1 MVFIAGKFSA
11 DEILCQIPPHTLR
24 IDLQARR
31 WKSDTDPE
39 SAITDSNDNGIP
51 IEFILLGFVPFYGNL
66 GMRDHEEFIRISYIG
81 VSPNHRLLPPRCVST
96 SIISGKSSQKN
107 FISYFQTLYNN
118 RINVGE
124 VITSTK
130 FVQKSFN
137 ERDPMTGAD
146 GAKIN
151 YNALE
156 FRDRPASNE
165 EETKLIADISAWLEG
180 DGGELV
186 SSALR
191 SNISGAHLVEL
202 PLGEDH
208 AKIKAAFDEAH
219 PKQLDGTTS
228 KTPQSLPSATTAVP
242 SSEAPAPAATE
253 KGGEA
258 PSSKKPA
265 GKRELTEEQKEA
277 LKAAGLDF

>member
-11 DEILCQIPPHTLR
+11 DEILCQVPPHTLR
-24 IDLQARR
+24 VDLQARR
-31 WKSDTDPE
+31 WKSDTDPDA
-39 SAITDSNDNGIP
+39 AITDSNDNGIP
-51 IEFILLGFVPFYGNL
+51 IEFILLGFTPYFGNL
-66 GMRDHEEFIRISYIG
+66 GMRSHEEFIRISYIG
-81 VSPNHRLLPPRCVST
+81 VTPSHRLLPPRCVCT

-137 ERDPMTGAD
+137 ERDPVTGAD

-156 FRDRPASNE
+156 FKDRPAQNDE
-165 EETKLIADISAWLEG
+165 ERKLIEDIGAWLEG
-180 DGGELV
+180 GSGDLV
-186 SSALR
+186 AAALR
-191 SNISGAHLVEL
+191 SGIPGSNLVEL

-208 AKIKAAFDEAH
+208 AAIKEAFMEAN
-219 PKQLDGTTS
+219 PRRLEG
-228 KTPQSLPSATTAVP
+228 A
-242 SSEAPAPAATE
+242 APAALSALPAGAGDPSA
-253 KGGEA
+253 KGEA
-258 PSSKKPA
+258 SEPPTAKKGSP
-265 GKRELTEEQKEA
+265 KKDLSEEQKAA

>member
-11 DEILCQIPPHTLR
+11 DEILCQVPPHTLR

-31 WKSDTDPE
+31 WKSDTDPDA
-39 SAITDSNDNGIP
+39 AITDSNDNGIP
-51 IEFILLGFVPFYGNL
+51 IEFVLLGFTPYFGNL
-66 GMRDHEEFIRISYIG
+66 GLRSHEEFIRISYIG
-81 VSPNHRLLPPRCVST
+81 VSPSHRLLPPRCVCT

-107 FISYFQTLYNN
+107 FITYFQTLYNN

-124 VITSTK
+124 VVTSTK

-137 ERDPMTGAD
+137 ERDPVTGAD

-156 FRDRPASNE
+156 FKDRPAQTDE
-165 EETKLIADISAWLEG
+165 ERKLIEDISAWLES

-186 SSALR
+186 SAALR
-191 SNISGAHLVEL
+191 SSIPGSNLVEL

-208 AKIKAAFDEAH
+208 GAIKEAFIEAH
-219 PKQLDGTTS
+219 PKRLEGSAPATL
-228 KTPQSLPSATTAVP
+228 QSLPPSAGDP
-242 SSEAPAPAATE
+242 
-253 KGGEA
+253 KGAKEESPKA
-258 PSSKKPA
+258 QKKA
-265 GKRELTEEQKEA
+265 DNKDLSEEQKAA